1 MRKNGLHKIASS
13 EALTR
18 GEKKYILDYLF
29 HTGGSFTQ
37 ALFAAIACADRGN
50 LGMLETIF
58 PSEVAAFLAW
68 TQGDLQERAS
78 KIAGGDAS
86 YLMED
91 DPPGKVVP

>member
-13 EALTR
+13 DALTQ

-29 HTGGSFTQ
+29 HMGGSFTQ

-50 LGMLETIF
+50 LGLLRMVF
-58 PSEVAAFLAW
+58 PNEVAAFLAW
-68 TQGDLQERAS
+68 TEGDLHERAS

-91 DPPGKVVP
+91 EAPGKAVP